1 MTRDSVA
8 LERFGR
14 EARVAA
20 AINHPNICTLY
31 EVGEHAGHPFLA
43 MELLQGAP
51 LNHRIGSKPL
61 PVESLIDWA
70 IQLTDGLGAAHA
82 RCIVHRVRQA
92 GEYFHNRPRGIP
104 KILDFGLAK
113 LTQSSEEAAAANGR
127 QPSGTDIDATRTH
140 YSEHLTTPGT
150 AMGTTGYMS
159 PEQALGEDLDARTDL
174 FSLGVVLYEMA
185 TGRRAFPAKPWR
197 PSLTASCTMHP
208 PRPPV

>member
-92 GEYFHNRPRGIP
+92 GEYFHNRPRN
-104 KILDFGLAK
+104 
-113 LTQSSEEAAAANGR
+113 S
-127 QPSGTDIDATRTH
+127 
-140 YSEHLTTPGT
+140 
-150 AMGTTGYMS
+150 
-159 PEQALGEDLDARTDL
+159 
-174 FSLGVVLYEMA
+174 
-185 TGRRAFPAKPWR
+185 
-197 PSLTASCTMHP
+197 
-208 PRPPV
+208 